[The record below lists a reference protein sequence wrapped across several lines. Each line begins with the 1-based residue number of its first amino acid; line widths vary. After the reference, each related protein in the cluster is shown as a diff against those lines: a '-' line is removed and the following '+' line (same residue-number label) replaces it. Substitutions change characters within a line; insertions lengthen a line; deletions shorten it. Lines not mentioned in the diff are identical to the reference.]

1 MKSQKN
7 FLRTENYRKIS
18 NLDRSQTFLT
28 LRGQIPGTNMKNV
41 DGELEIKRKKSGK
54 SQVIW
59 YLKFSR
65 YPDLNEFNFLQMS

>member
-54 SQVIW
+54 SQVIR